1 MQPQRE
7 QKPWYRIGNPTMRED
22 RFTNCGI
29 MAGDSADPMTM
40 NGVIAKTGLLLMMT
54 FATGA
59 VGWLF
64 PSMPLVILTA
74 LVAFGT
80 AIFVSFKPD
89 YSHIGGPIYAL
100 FKGYALGAIS
110 VLYASMFANDK
121 TWSGIVPLALGGT
134 MVVFTLMLALY
145 RTRVIK
151 VTETFKG
158 AVIGATLAIFLF
170 YAFVFF
176 GGMFFPGLSDMGVFK
191 SGPIGII
198 FSIVVIG
205 IAALN
210 LALDFDLIERGI
222 ESKAPRKMEWYAGF
236 ALLVTLAWLYL
247 EILRLLAKIAG
258 NSRR

>member
-1 MQPQRE
+1 
-7 QKPWYRIGNPTMRED
+7 MRED
-22 RFTNCGI
+22 KFTNAGI
-29 MAGDSADPMTM
+29 LAGDSADPMTM
-40 NGVIAKTGLLLMMT
+40 NGVIGKTSILLAIT

-64 PSMPLVILTA
+64 PSMPGLIGA
-74 LVAFGT
+74 LIVAFIT
-80 AIFVSFKPD
+80 AIFVSFKPE
-89 YSHIGGPIYAL
+89 YAHIGGPIYSV
-100 FKGYALGAIS
+100 FKGYVLGAIS
-110 VLYASMFANDK
+110 VVYAAMFADDK

-158 AVIGATLAIFLF
+158 AVIGATMAIFLF
-170 YAFVFF
+170 YAFVLI
-176 GGMFFPGLSDMGVFK
+176 GGMFVPGLREMGVFQ

-198 FSIVVIG
+198 FSIVVVG

-222 ESKAPRKMEWYAGF
+222 ESKSPRRMEWYAGF

-247 EILRLLAKIAG
+247 EMLRLLAKIAG
-258 NSRR
+258 SRR